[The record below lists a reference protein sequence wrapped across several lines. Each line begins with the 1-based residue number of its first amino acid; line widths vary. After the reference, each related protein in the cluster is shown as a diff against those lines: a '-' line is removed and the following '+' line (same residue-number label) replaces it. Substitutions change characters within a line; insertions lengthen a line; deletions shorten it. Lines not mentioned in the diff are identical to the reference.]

1 MNDPAQLHV
10 VRSIEE
16 MLEYIS
22 DLNHK
27 IVAGVDVADSE
38 IQKAILY
45 QRDLN
50 QHNLEK
56 KPKRAGGPVKA
67 ALKESI
73 KKLNL
78 EDL

>member
-1 MNDPAQLHV
+1 MNDPTQLHV
-10 VRSIEE
+10 VRSTEE

-22 DLNHK
+22 DLNQK
-27 IVAGVDVADSE
+27 IVAGVDVPDSE

-56 KPKRAGGPVKA
+56 KPKRTGGPIKT

>member
-10 VRSIEE
+10 VRSTEE

-27 IVAGVDVADSE
+27 IIAGVDVSDDE

-56 KPKRAGGPVKA
+56 KSKRTGAPVKA